1 VSVFVP
7 TIAVNVGVPA
17 VQVPP
22 ASVTVELESF
32 LQEVIARPAIKTK
45 QMILMFIEVLF
56 IATFINL
63 DL

>member
-32 LQEVIARPAIKTK
+32 LHDVIARPAIKTK
-45 QMILMFIEVLF
+45 QMILMFIKVLF
-56 IATFINL
+56 MAIFIYL